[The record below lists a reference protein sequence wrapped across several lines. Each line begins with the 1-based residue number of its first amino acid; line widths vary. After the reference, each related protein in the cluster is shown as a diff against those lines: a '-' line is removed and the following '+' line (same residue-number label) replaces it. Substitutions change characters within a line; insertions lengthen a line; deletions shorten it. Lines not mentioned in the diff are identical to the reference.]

1 MAWSLLLLPIL
12 LAQGKPEAVVDKAA
26 PAVVAPAVVAPTEKP
41 VAGAPEVKVAT
52 KGAAGKAA
60 PVVPPAPDSS
70 IGMFVYI
77 APIILLFYF
86 MILRPQRKNESK
98 LRDLLSNLKKGD
110 KVLTSGG
117 MFGTV
122 MSADP
127 ASDKV
132 VVRVDDDK
140 GVKITFSKSS
150 IVRVIDPQPD
160 KASES
165 LS

>member
-1 MAWSLLLLPIL
+1 MAWPLLLLTIV
-12 LAQGKPEAVVDKAA
+12 LAQGKPEAAADKPA
-26 PAVVAPAVVAPTEKP
+26 PAVVAPAEKP
-41 VAGAPEVKVAT
+41 VAGAPELKAAT
-52 KGAAGKAA
+52 KGAAGKT
-60 PVVPPAPDSS
+60 PVVVPPAPDSS

-86 MILRPQRKNESK
+86 MILRPQRKNEAK
-98 LRDLLSNLKKGD
+98 LRSLLNNLKKND

-122 MSADP
+122 MSADA

-150 IVRVIDPQPD
+150 IVRVIDPQAD
-160 KASES
+160 KPAES
-165 LS
+165 SS

>member
-12 LAQGKPEAVVDKAA
+12 LAQGKPEAAADKAV
-26 PAVVAPAVVAPTEKP
+26 PAVVAPAEAEKP
-41 VAGAPEVKVAT
+41 VAGAPEVKATT

-98 LRDLLSNLKKGD
+98 LRDLLNNLKKND

-127 ASDKV
+127 TSDKV

-160 KASES
+160 KPAES
-165 LS
+165 SS